1 MSEKKTQENEL
12 DINFDVDT
20 LVILGRIDCPK
31 LTHCR
36 VLISNILNKIS
47 EKNMKTHF
55 VICFE
60 TQFEFLRNYLLKQNL
75 SFIDY
80 PDSPIIYIQEIS
92 GNKKIIGSLNEFQK
106 YIIKEFNYHDTLK
119 TEDFVE
125 ETNKSLKN
133 FLDTNGNK
141 YVYFDFNID
150 GEDNSVKNRIVLELY
165 HKDLPLTSDNF
176 YKLCVGCKN
185 DEGTSLSYKGSFIHR
200 ISKNSFIQGG
210 DIRIDGPK
218 SIYGNNFND
227 ENYNI
232 KHDSYGI
239 LGMVK
244 KANIGMHNIYN
255 VAFALLGIISALSVN
270 FIPSGIFQKN
280 FIMLFLC
287 GIIIAVALILP
298 GISTSHIMLVFGIYE
313 TALQAVSQ
321 MDILYIS
328 VLGTGILAGTFLFT
342 KTLGKL
348 MQKFPS
354 QTFMAITG
362 FVMTSVYDIFPGLPP
377 YPQFMPCIL
386 LSVGA
391 FILICSFTNYK

>member
-1 MSEKKTQENEL
+1 MSEEKKQENEL
-12 DINFDVDT
+12 DINVDVDT

-36 VLISNILNKIS
+36 ILISNILDKIS
-47 EKNMKTHF
+47 DKKMKTHF

-75 SFIDY
+75 GFIDF
-80 PDSPIIYIQEIS
+80 PESPIIYIQEVS

-125 ETNKSLKN
+125 ETKRSLKN

-141 YVYFDFNID
+141 YVYFDFNIE
-150 GEDNSVKNRIVLELY
+150 GEEDSINNKVVLELF

-185 DEGTSLSYKGSFIHR
+185 DKGTSLSYKGSLIHR

-210 DIRIDGPK
+210 DIRIEGSK
-218 SIYGNNFND
+218 SIYGSDFND

-232 KHDSYGI
+232 KHNSHGI

-244 KANIGMHNIYN
+244 KMNRKHTNECQFYITLCPLKSFDGVL
-255 VAFALLGIISALSVN
+255 VAFGRVIKGYDVIEKISDMETYLQRPVKQLSIKECGE
-270 FIPSGIFQKN
+270 FI
-280 FIMLFLC
+280 
-287 GIIIAVALILP
+287 V
-298 GISTSHIMLVFGIYE
+298 
-313 TALQAVSQ
+313 
-321 MDILYIS
+321 
-328 VLGTGILAGTFLFT
+328 
-342 KTLGKL
+342 
-348 MQKFPS
+348 
-354 QTFMAITG
+354 
-362 FVMTSVYDIFPGLPP
+362 
-377 YPQFMPCIL
+377 
-386 LSVGA
+386 
-391 FILICSFTNYK
+391 